1 MYLMVCQPHAR
12 LRTRLVPKST
22 PRQPGAQTVAAI
34 LPGRTSGRYV
44 CRHPAA
50 RLLCSAAVSR
60 PAAASLPWAAWTA
73 VLWGAWAAV
82 LWGGWG
88 AVPWGTR
95 PPLLW
100 GAWWPVEPRGTDAA
114 WIGGA
119 AVITPATR
127 TAPSA

>member
-34 LPGRTSGRYV
+34 LPGRTSGRYM

-50 RLLCSAAVSR
+50 SLLASAAVSR

-82 LWGGWG
+82 LWG
-88 AVPWGTR
+88 
-95 PPLLW
+95 
-100 GAWWPVEPRGTDAA
+100 AWAAVEPRGTDAA

-127 TAPSA
+127 PAP

>member
-34 LPGRTSGRYV
+34 LPGRTSGRYM

-50 RLLCSAAVSR
+50 SLLASAAVSR

-73 VLWGAWAAV
+73 VLWGAWTAV
-82 LWGGWG
+82 LWGAWT
-88 AVPWGTR
+88 AV
-95 PPLLW
+95 LW
-100 GAWWPVEPRGTDAA
+100 GAWAAVEPRGTDAA

-127 TAPSA
+127 TA